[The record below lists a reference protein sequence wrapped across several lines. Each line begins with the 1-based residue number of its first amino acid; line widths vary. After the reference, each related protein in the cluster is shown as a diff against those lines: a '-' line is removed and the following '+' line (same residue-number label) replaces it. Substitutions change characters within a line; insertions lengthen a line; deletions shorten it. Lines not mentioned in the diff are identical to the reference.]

1 MTESVDQDNNPSFR
15 ELIAVF
21 ARIGCLSF
29 GGPAGQIA
37 LMHRIVVEEK
47 GWLKEDR
54 YLHAL
59 NYCML
64 LPGPEAQQ
72 LATYIGWLLF
82 GVRGGVAAGLLFV
95 LPGLLVIIAFAA
107 SYAAL
112 ADTSWLEAVFMGLK
126 AAVLA
131 IVVQA
136 LWRMANKSLKG
147 PVSVAFAVIAFVAL
161 FVFGIAFPI
170 VVFAA
175 GVGGYFLLRGGP
187 DDWDEGGISASPTSK
202 KGMRAIGT
210 IIVWTIIWLLPLG
223 ILAALGGDGTLADIF
238 GFFVKVA
245 LFSFG
250 GAYAV
255 LSYVAQEAVT
265 TYHWVTPAEMLD
277 GLALAET
284 TPGPLVLV
292 LCFVG
297 FLGAYAVP
305 AFSAPLISGVI
316 GALLTAWAIFVPSF
330 VFIFAG
336 APFIEELR
344 KNPALTGAMAGIGAA
359 IVGVIANLSLW
370 FALHVMFDTVGRIEL
385 FVLPPFIDAGPV
397 WPDWSSLHGWSLLLS
412 LLSAVALFALR
423 IGVVPLLLG
432 AGLAGL
438 AIATWL

>member
-1 MTESVDQDNNPSFR
+1 M
-15 ELIAVF
+15 IAVF